1 MKYEVL
7 QADPA
12 DGDKLLELIESQA
25 AKGDLEILYTRRPN
39 PVISYQN
46 ESKST
51 SIGVIKDETGTP
63 CFMEVCIVRDY
74 YLHEQK
80 ATLMYACG
88 VRKKTGCGNNFSWL
102 RDAYQY
108 ETKDKTAGFCSILDA
123 NLTALDV
130 FGRKPRKFFPT
141 LAKLCEYTTFLINPR
156 AVKRCPRN
164 RFTFRRVEE
173 SDLPQV
179 YHFLE
184 NEGKKYEM
192 YPVVCDLENQFSGL
206 LLKDCYILTKEGE
219 IAAFGA
225 LWNQRH
231 YRQFIVKHYGG
242 IYRYLRKAAGITEKL
257 GYIYLPPEGQTAQV
271 LTLTLMTCKDGDAG
285 TYSVLLS
292 NLAKQA
298 IQAGCPILAAGMSKN
313 NHYYQAYRKLRSIR
327 FDSTIF
333 TVDVQGNQL
342 PLPDAAREIH
352 IECGYL

>member
-1 MKYEVL
+1 MKYEVQ
-7 QADPA
+7 QANAA
-12 DGDKLLELIESQA
+12 DGDKLLELIESEA

-39 PVISYQN
+39 PVISYRN
-46 ESKST
+46 ESMNT
-51 SIGVIKDETGTP
+51 SIGVIRDETNTP

-88 VRKKTGCGNNFSWL
+88 VRKKTGSGNNFNWL

-123 NLTALDV
+123 NLNALGV
-130 FGRKPRKFFPT
+130 FGKKTRKFFPV
-141 LAKLCEYTTFLINPR
+141 LSKLCGYTTFLINPK
-156 AVKRCPRN
+156 AVKHCPQN
-164 RFTFRRVEE
+164 GLIFRRVEE
-173 SDLPQV
+173 RDLPEV
-179 YHFLE
+179 YRFLE

-192 YPVVCDLENQFSGL
+192 YPAVSDLEHQFSGL
-206 LLKDCYILTKEGE
+206 LIKDCYILTQDGE

-231 YRQFIVKHYGG
+231 YRQYIVKRYGG
-242 IYRYLRKAAGITEKL
+242 IYRYLRKAAGITEKF

-271 LTLTLMTCKDGDAG
+271 LTLTLMTCKDGD
-285 TYSVLLS
+285 TSLYSVLLS
-292 NLAKQA
+292 CLAKQA
-298 IQAGCPILAAGMSKN
+298 IQAGCPILVAGMSEN
-313 NHYYQAYRKLRSIR
+313 NHYYQAYRKLRSVR

-333 TVDVQGNQL
+333 TVEVRGNQL
-342 PLPDAAREIH
+342 PLPDAEREIH